1 MPHPKTIL
9 FSFLAVACFAL
20 PLSAAPDE
28 DCIVVGVDAA
38 TIQEAID
45 LASGTNR
52 TILVPPGT
60 YTQPLETPGTFG
72 DTFTIRSQVPGSKV
86 TLETLG
92 FNPGITQVTVNGG
105 DTLSLT
111 DFRVLSD
118 GVGISC
124 SSGSNL
130 LLTSCELEDNSAAV
144 QLNFSSSLT
153 ANDCTFRGNGGY
165 FNDGPA
171 IRSLYS
177 PVVLTNCEFID
188 NGGNPEFPITSGL
201 GGAVYV
207 EGGSILATDCLFRGN
222 SLERSFE
229 SGDAFNIC
237 EGGAVYLQE
246 LTGYSRFYNCVFDSN
261 QVIADIP
268 FQFGNRA
275 LGASLS
281 VRGLETE
288 FNIESCTFQNSLG
301 RFSVSGGYTSGPS
314 DILIEGI
321 QGSSVNFI
329 GNTVEDSR
337 FEYLDLDQ
345 NSIDPS
351 NASGVQVRADELLVV
366 GSTFRDLPARGL
378 SVWNTA
384 NDGEVS
390 VLGSDFVNCGTVV
403 LEVPSTCSGCDFT
416 GTALVSSGDVSSCSF
431 ERITPEQAIFG
442 NALTIFGSDPVVV
455 TGCSFHQVGSAYVF
469 GSAEYTIDQTTVCG
483 NSAVPFNAGA
493 IWANAGGNSIEG
505 GPGGSTPCPAGVV
518 RSVPVQYSTID
529 AALLSANNGDT
540 IKISAGTFSE
550 TIDLRG
556 FGTLSLLG
564 ADAELTRLKTGG
576 AGPVVRIDGGLIT
589 VRNLSISDGSP
600 GIQMDSGE
608 LQLKSST
615 LLQNEGETGA
625 AVLVGTG
632 ASAVIENTTC
642 LLNIASGD
650 GGAIAVRSGG
660 SLSVTDVLFQSNI
673 ADGSGGA
680 IYSEDGV
687 LDVAIDAC
695 AFNGNIA
702 LGNGGGLCLGFAST
716 ASCLN
721 TNFVAN
727 EGGRFGGAAAVVSCQ
742 FDGCTF
748 TANSADEIGGAVR
761 SDGSSRLIGC
771 NLFSNTAQRAGG
783 LAGTAVE
790 TFVDQFD
797 ACGNTGGDWFGNILD
812 LEGIPLFCS
821 SDCNGNGVDDAQEI
835 ESGLATDC
843 NANGT
848 IDACEDLAD
857 LDQNGVPDA
866 CDLTLGD
873 SVLIVERDRIN
884 GLPASS
890 VDVLVR
896 PLYRDPV
903 NAHDILVLDPE
914 LGGQILPIR
923 PDGTGGYDLI
933 APRPGSDFE
942 GCCLDGSFPTCLNN
956 GPGGGTQL
964 VYARGDVLIAHSDK
978 DTGLYDEDFL
988 LYYGCDAPSGQGAPE
1003 DITDYD
1009 LAPQSEFL
1017 LAHEYLPEPE
1027 GALAGGGLEANP
1039 RTKGQAVLGVRRP
1052 NTVSAETGGRR
1063 GSGQGGAGPYPGVDA
1078 EDLFDYAVSD
1088 MAVGDFNG
1096 DGSDDLVVLNQTD
1109 SLMVVRTFTG
1119 LADYID
1125 EEGRLVPSGATW
1137 SAPVLYGLGFA
1148 TPLAVVAGDFVD
1160 FPGSADDGLD
1170 DFALLVD
1177 DQGSKQ
1183 LWMIGSTGAG
1193 VLDLLD
1199 IYTDLG
1205 DAFELGVI
1213 GTGLGGRDIAL
1224 LAQSFPEG
1232 MAYLDYIAVDSADP
1246 NQLITGYQA
1255 LQTGVV
1261 TGLSTSKTNEGG
1273 SPRELAAV
1281 LLDRG
1286 AESAVHVLE
1295 LSMRPGFELQ
1305 TADECVDA
1313 VQIFAGERAF
1323 VTDGAT
1329 SSDAPLDEVCWSD
1342 GEQQPSNDIWFRWVA
1357 PYSGQATVSTCGDAD
1372 FDTWLVA
1379 YQGSCAGAVVACNDQ
1394 NPQCAQNTSEMEF
1407 EIVGGTP
1414 YLLRVGG
1421 WENEAIGSGT
1431 LSIMAALSPS
1441 DLDANGQV
1449 NGSDLT
1455 ILLSG
1460 WGQSG
1465 PGDFNED
1472 GIVDGQDLTLLLAD
1486 WTG

>member
-1 MPHPKTIL
+1 MPHPKTIF

-45 LASGTNR
+45 LASGTGR

-60 YTQPLETPGTFG
+60 YAESIETPGIMG
-72 DTFTIRSQVPGSKV
+72 DTFTIRSQVPGSMV
-86 TLETLG
+86 ILETPG
-92 FNPGITQVTVNGG
+92 FNPGSTQVVVNGG

-111 DFRVLSD
+111 DFRVMSD
-118 GVGISC
+118 GIGIFGD
-124 SSGSNL
+124 SGSNL
-130 LLTSCELEDNSAAV
+130 VLTSCELDDNLAAV
-144 QLNFSSSLT
+144 RLNFASSLT

-165 FNDGPA
+165 FYDGPS

-177 PVVLTNCEFID
+177 PVVLANCEFTD
-188 NGGNPEFPITSGL
+188 NGGNPEFATSTAR
-201 GGAVYV
+201 GGAVYI
-207 EGGSILATDCLFRGN
+207 EGGSIFATDCLFRGN
-222 SLERSFE
+222 SAERSFE
-229 SGDAFNIC
+229 SGNEFNVC
-237 EGGAVYLQE
+237 EGGAVYLKD
-246 LTGYSRFYNCVFDSN
+246 LTGFSRFYNCVFDGN

-268 FQFGNRA
+268 LQFGNSA
-275 LGASLS
+275 LGASLA

-301 RFSVSGGYTSGPS
+301 RFSVSGGYSSGPS
-314 DILIEGI
+314 DILIEGM

-329 GNTVEDSR
+329 GNTVEHSR
-337 FEYLDLDQ
+337 FEYLDLNQ

-351 NASGVQVRADELLVV
+351 NASGVQVRADELLIV
-366 GSTFRDLPARGL
+366 GSTFRDLPSRGL
-378 SVWNTA
+378 SVWNTG

-416 GTALVSSGDVSSCSF
+416 GTALVSSGDVSSCFF
-431 ERITPEQAIFG
+431 ERITSAQAIFG
-442 NALTIFGSDPVVV
+442 NALTIFGADPVVV
-455 TGCSFHQVGSAYVF
+455 TGCIFHQVGSEYIF
-469 GSAEYTIDQTTVCG
+469 GSADYTISGSTICG
-483 NSAVPFNAGA
+483 NSATPFAPGA
-493 IWANAGGNSIEG
+493 NWANVGDNMIEG
-505 GPGGSTPCPAGVV
+505 GPGGAVDCPGYVI
-518 RSVPVQYSTID
+518 RTVPGDYDTID
-529 AALLSANNGDT
+529 AALLDANNGDL
-540 IKISAGTFSE
+540 ISIGPGSFSE
-550 TIDLRG
+550 SVDLRG
-556 FGTLSLLG
+556 FEDIGLAG
-564 ADAELTRLKTGG
+564 AGAELTVLEPGVD
-576 AGPVVRIDGGLIT
+576 GPVVRIDGGEVT
-589 VRNLSISDGSP
+589 VANLTISGGSP
-600 GIQMDSGE
+600 GIQVDSGV
-608 LQLKSST
+608 L
-615 LLQNEGETGA
+615 GMA
-625 AVLVGTG
+625 FARLVGNAGPSGSAMTVRTG
-632 ASAVIENTTC
+632 GQAYLGSVTC
-642 LLNIASGD
+642 DGNISTGD
-650 GGAIAVRSGG
+650 GGAVAVETGG
-660 SLSVTDVLFQSNI
+660 FLQAINCIFSANI
-673 ADGSGGA
+673 SDGSGGA
-680 IYSEDGV
+680 IHAADGALEV
-687 LDVAIDAC
+687 EIIAC
-695 AFNGNIA
+695 TFDSNIA
-702 LGNGGGLCLGFAST
+702 LGNGGALRLGAAAS
-716 ASCLN
+716 ASC
-721 TNFVAN
+721 TDSSFTSN
-727 EGGRFGGAAAVVSCQ
+727 EGGRFGGAASVVSCQ

-771 NLFSNTAQRAGG
+771 SLFSNTAQRAGG

-812 LEGIPLFCS
+812 LEGVPLFCS

-1052 NTVSAETGGRR
+1052 NTVSAATGGRR

-1096 DGSDDLVVLNQTD
+1096 DGSDDLVVLNQTS

-1125 EEGRLVPSGATW
+1125 EQGRLVPSGATW
-1137 SAPVLYGLGFA
+1137 SAPVLYGLGLA

-1177 DQGSKQ
+1177 DQGVKQ
-1183 LWMIGSTGAG
+1183 LWMIGSTGSG

-1199 IYTDLG
+1199 IYVDLG
-1205 DAFELGVI
+1205 DTPQLGVI
-1213 GTGLGGRDIAL
+1213 GTGLGGRDIVL
-1224 LAQSFPEG
+1224 LAQSFPGG

-1357 PYSGQATVSTCGDAD
+1357 PYSGQAVVSTCGAAN

-1379 YQGSCAGAVVACNDQ
+1379 YQDSCAGAVVACNDQ
-1394 NPQCAQNTSEMEF
+1394 NPECVQNTSEMEF
-1407 EIVGGTP
+1407 EVVGGTP

-1421 WENEAIGSGT
+1421 WANEAVGSGT
-1431 LSIMAALSPS
+1431 LSITVALAPG

-1449 NGSDLT
+1449 DGADLT
-1455 ILLSG
+1455 LLLSG
-1460 WGQSG
+1460 WGESG
-1465 PGDFNED
+1465 PGDLNGD
-1472 GIVDGQDLTLLLAD
+1472 DIVDGQDLTQLLAD